1 MDIWGKSMAS
11 GRRASSMKPATRAMV
26 AFAAGE
32 LIMRKGFK
40 RIYDYS
46 TGQSMTFR
54 VSITEFDVD
63 VTDVS
68 SKVQLAG
75 GAFGKHFS
83 LTHYGEQALIEL
95 NVAGKNFDGEHTK
108 GPRFKGYVKDNLV
121 TFIEGSSQYIFGLL
135 A

>member
-1 MDIWGKSMAS
+1 MLS
-11 GRRASSMKPATRAMV
+11 GHRANSMKPATRAMV

-32 LIMRKGFK
+32 LISRKGFM
-40 RIYDYS
+40 RVYDYS
-46 TGQSMTFR
+46 TGRTMAFR

-63 VTDVS
+63 VTDVA
-68 SKVQLAG
+68 SKVQLSG

-108 GPRFKGYVKDNLV
+108 GPRFKGFVKDNLV
-121 TFIEGSSQYIFGLL
+121 TFIEGPNQFIFGMLPGE
-135 A
+135 